1 MQKNIILN
9 KITTTIIITSM
20 SVLLFAGC
28 SSSKTNAST
37 ANETTNS
44 QARQI
49 DGTAIKTLYSAVLKE
64 LVTANTI
71 TQAQSDKVLAV
82 VNKDMPQGGGGDK
95 PTGTPPG
102 KTDDT
107 TKGTPP
113 ATTDDTTKGT
123 PPDGANDSQPKNDR
137 LSELVTSKVITQAQA
152 DTINTKLN
160 AAMGSNQPKASERN

>member
-49 DGTAIKTLYSAVLKE
+49 DGTAIKTLYSTVLKE

-71 TQAQSDKVLAV
+71 TQVQSDKVLEV

-95 PTGTPPG
+95 PTGTPP
-102 KTDDT
+102 
-107 TKGTPP
+107 

-123 PPDGANDSQPKNDR
+123 PPDGSNDSQPKNDR
-137 LSELVTSKVITQAQA
+137 LSELVTSKVITQAQSDA
-152 DTINTKLN
+152 INSKIS
-160 AAMGSNQPKASERN
+160 ASMGSNQPKQN